1 MKIYPPPLC
10 QDGQGS
16 SQTGVRGM
24 TQMEEHRD
32 ICIRFRN
39 LRRPLKAVGFLRE
52 GEGGVSGQEALAR
65 VVARGNRVVADVTT
79 LAFGLFPEERLG
91 DYQVVTACLRPRH
104 TEVVECFTYNVQEE
118 KRSRAGKS
126 VGSVW
131 DAHVLVLCHDDQ
143 A

>member
-24 TQMEEHRD
+24 TQMDHRD

-39 LRRPLKAVGFLRE
+39 LRRPLKVVGFLRE
-52 GEGGVSGQEALAR
+52 GEEGISGQEALDR
-65 VVARGNRVVADVTT
+65 VTARGNTIVTDVTS
-79 LAFGLFPEERLG
+79 LVFDLFPEERIG
-91 DYQVVTACLRPRH
+91 NYQVATACPRPRH
-104 TEVVECFTYNVQEE
+104 TEVVECFLYDTQ
-118 KRSRAGKS
+118 KRKRARAGKS
-126 VGSVW
+126 TGSIW
-131 DAHVLVLCHDDQ
+131 DTHVLILCHDDQ